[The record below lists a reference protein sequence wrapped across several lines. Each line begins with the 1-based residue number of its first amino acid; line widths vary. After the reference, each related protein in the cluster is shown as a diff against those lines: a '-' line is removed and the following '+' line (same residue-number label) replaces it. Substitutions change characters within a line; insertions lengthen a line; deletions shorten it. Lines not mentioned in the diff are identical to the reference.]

1 MKIVGHPEGV
11 VNGNE
16 ALGDRKNCN
25 RAAFDQINVI
35 LKAKIDRN
43 GSV

>member
-1 MKIVGHPEGV
+1 M

-25 RAAFDQINVI
+25 RTAFDEINVI
-35 LKAKIDRN
+35 LKAKIDKD